1 MKWFVGNVASGS
13 AAGATTSL
21 FLYHLDYV
29 RTRLAT
35 DSAGTSSNKKRQFNG
50 LFDVYRKT
58 LASDGIRG
66 LYRGFGVSIVGIT
79 LYRGMYFGLYDTM
92 KPIVLIGSLQVNLR
106 TIYFEKLR
114 FFVFISDLCKQSA
127 GQFCCQFFL
136 GLECDD
142 LFWFLC
148 LPF

>member
-1 MKWFVGNVASGS
+1 M
-13 AAGATTSL
+13 
-21 FLYHLDYV
+21 DYV

-79 LYRGMYFGLYDTM
+79 LYRGMYFWLYDTYYINRIITG
-92 KPIVLIGSLQVNLR
+92 KP
-106 TIYFEKLR
+106 
-114 FFVFISDLCKQSA
+114 
-127 GQFCCQFFL
+127 
-136 GLECDD
+136 
-142 LFWFLC
+142 
-148 LPF
+148 